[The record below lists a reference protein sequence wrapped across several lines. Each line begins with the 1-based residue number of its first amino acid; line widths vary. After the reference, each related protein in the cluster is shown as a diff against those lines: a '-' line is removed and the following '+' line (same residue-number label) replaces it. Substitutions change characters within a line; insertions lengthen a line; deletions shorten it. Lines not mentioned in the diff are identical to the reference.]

1 MNTINNKT
9 ALKTA
14 SEIAQELHSC
24 AAGDLADMSPQQ
36 QIEALKTAA
45 AGGTE
50 AFVSTLIFLMP
61 QHLRAAAAEAWA
73 AN

>member
-9 ALKTA
+9 ALQTA
-14 SEIAQELHSC
+14 SEIAQELHNC
-24 AAGDLADMSPQQ
+24 AADGLTDLDHQQ
-36 QIEALKTAA
+36 QVEALKTAA
-45 AGGTE
+45 AGGSE
-50 AFVSTLIFLMP
+50 AFVSTLIFLLP